1 MIKEF
6 KRNSNK
12 ISKKTILSCMV
23 IAAMTISNCS
33 VVKAMDT
40 TSANANALSSS
51 QVNVNGEHKFIID
64 SPLKSYDDI
73 NKAEQAADF
82 KFKVPNFLPEGNK
95 LGAIQVRKVIDKDN
109 IVQIYF
115 EGTNEI
121 PFDITFQ
128 ASKTEHVAALKK
140 MESEKMGTTKNP
152 KIEDK
157 EETMKLGE
165 INGKSVTLSITSP
178 SEKLENGVVTD
189 EFTEIYKYFVW
200 ENEGVSYSIKYN
212 SIIKKGDK
220 TSKKSL
226 NLSEDVI
233 KKIAESIKYPEEA
246 KGVDYSPIKREV
258 STEIGVMDIY
268 DKEDLEKAKS
278 LLGFNPKLPLKI
290 NQDINIK
297 DSGVGISYGS
307 DIKNNK
313 INYELNSFYS
323 NKSGSITFWEGK
335 TSKEYDEIK
344 KNGYYS
350 MKDWKTNEVM
360 KIKAD
365 KLNINNKEVF
375 KYEVKPIEQEDCSYM
390 CYIWNEEGV
399 YYSVIFFGNTQ
410 NSDEIVKAFV
420 DSKPIE

>member
-1 MIKEF
+1 MINEF

-33 VVKAMDT
+33 VAKALDT
-40 TSANANALSSS
+40 TSTNVTSLSSS

-64 SPLKSYDDI
+64 AHLKVYDDI
-73 NKAEQAADF
+73 NKAEQAANF

-95 LGAIQVRKVIDKDN
+95 LGAIQVRKVTDKDN
-109 IVQIYF
+109 IVQIYYD
-115 EGTNEI
+115 GTNQT

-128 ASKTEHVAALKK
+128 VSKTEHVAALKK

-152 KIEDK
+152 KIEAK
-157 EETMKLGE
+157 EEAMKLGE
-165 INGKSVTLSITSP
+165 INGKSVILSITSP
-178 SEKLENGVVTD
+178 SEKLENGVVTE
-189 EFTEIYKYFVW
+189 EFTETYKYFVW
-200 ENEGVSYSIKYN
+200 ENEGLSYSVKYN

-220 TSKKSL
+220 TSKNSL
-226 NLSEDVI
+226 NLSEDII

-246 KGVDYSPIKREV
+246 KVVDYSPIKREV
-258 STEIGVMDIY
+258 STEIGVMNIY

-297 DSGVGISYGS
+297 DSGVGISYDS

-313 INYELNSFYS
+313 INYELNTFYT

-335 TSKEYDEIK
+335 NSKEYDEIK
-344 KNGYYS
+344 KNGYHS
-350 MKDWKTNEVM
+350 MENWKTKEVM
-360 KIKAD
+360 KLKAD

-375 KYEVKPIEQEDCSYM
+375 KYEVKPIEQGEQSYM
-390 CYIWNEEGV
+390 VYIWNEDSV
-399 YYSVIFFGNTQ
+399 YYSVVFFGNTQ
-410 NSDEIVKAFV
+410 NTDEIVKTFV
-420 DSKPIE
+420 NSKPIE

>member
-1 MIKEF
+1 MIKEL

-23 IAAMTISNCS
+23 IAAMTISNGS

-40 TSANANALSSS
+40 INTNSIALSSS

-64 SPLKSYDDI
+64 APLKVYDDI
-73 NKAEQAADF
+73 NKTEQAAGF
-82 KFKVPNFLPEGNK
+82 KFKVPNFIPEGNK
-95 LGAIQVRKVIDKDN
+95 LGAIQVRRVVDKDN

-115 EGTNEI
+115 EGQNQI

-128 ASKTEHVAALKK
+128 VSKTEHVAALKK
-140 MESEKMGTTKNP
+140 MESEKMGTTRNP
-152 KIEDK
+152 KIEAK

-178 SEKLENGVVTD
+178 SEKLKNGIITE
-189 EFTEIYKYFVW
+189 EFTETYKYFVW
-200 ENEGVSYSIKYN
+200 ENEGLSYSIKYN
-212 SIIKKGDK
+212 SIIKRGDK
-220 TSKKSL
+220 TSKNSL
-226 NLSEDVI
+226 NLSEDTI

-290 NQDINIK
+290 NEDISINN
-297 DSGVGISYGS
+297 SGVGISYDS

-313 INYELNSFYS
+313 INYELNNFYS
-323 NKSGSITFWEGK
+323 NKNGSITFSQGK
-335 TSKEYDEIK
+335 NSMEYDEIK
-344 KNGYYS
+344 KTGYYS
-350 MKDWKTNEVM
+350 MENWKTNEVM
-360 KIKAD
+360 KLEVD

-375 KYEVKPIEQEDCSYM
+375 KYEEKAIEEGDSSSM
-390 CYIWNEEGV
+390 NYIWNEEGV
-399 YYSVIFFGNTQ
+399 YYSVVFFGNSQ
-410 NSDEIVKAFV
+410 NTDEIVKEFV
-420 DSKPIE
+420 DSKPIS

>member
-23 IAAMTISNCS
+23 IAAITSSNCT

-40 TSANANALSSS
+40 TSTNVTALSSN

-64 SPLKSYDDI
+64 AHLKVYDDI
-73 NKAEQAADF
+73 NKAEQAAGF

-95 LGAIQVRKVIDKDN
+95 LGAIQVKKVMDKNN
-109 IVQIYF
+109 IVQIYYD
-115 EGTNEI
+115 GINQV

-128 ASKTEHVAALKK
+128 VSKTEHVEALKK

-152 KIEDK
+152 QIETK
-157 EETMKLGE
+157 EEDMKLGG
-165 INGKSVTLSITSP
+165 INGKSLTLSITSP
-178 SEKLENGVVTD
+178 SEKIENGVVTE
-189 EFTEIYKYFVW
+189 EFTEIYKYFIW
-200 ENEGVSYSIKYN
+200 ENEGLSYSVKYN
-212 SIIKKGDK
+212 SVIKRGDK
-220 TSKKSL
+220 TSKNSL
-226 NLSEDVI
+226 NLSEDII

-268 DKEDLEKAKS
+268 DKEDLEKAKG
-278 LLGFNPKLPLKI
+278 LLGFNPKLPLNI

-297 DSGVGISYGS
+297 DSGVGISYDS

-313 INYELNSFYS
+313 INYELNSFYT

-335 TSKEYDEIK
+335 NSKEYDEIK
-344 KNGYYS
+344 KNGYHS
-350 MKDWKTNEVM
+350 MENWKTNEVM
-360 KIKAD
+360 KLKAD

-375 KYEVKPIEQEDCSYM
+375 KYEVKPIEQGEQSYM
-390 CYIWNEEGV
+390 VYTWNEDSV
-399 YYSVIFFGNTQ
+399 YYSVVFFGNTP
-410 NSDEIVKAFV
+410 NSDEIVKGFV
-420 DSKPIE
+420 DSKPIS

>member
-23 IAAMTISNCS
+23 IATMTISNCS

-40 TSANANALSSS
+40 TSTNVTSLSSS
-51 QVNVNGEHKFIID
+51 QLNVNGEHKFIID
-64 SPLKSYDDI
+64 AHLKVYDDI
-73 NKAEQAADF
+73 NKAEQAANF

-95 LGAIQVRKVIDKDN
+95 LGAIQVRKVMDKDN
-109 IVQIYF
+109 IVQIYYD
-115 EGTNEI
+115 GTNQT

-128 ASKTEHVAALKK
+128 VSKTEHVSALKK
-140 MESEKMGTTKNP
+140 MESEKMGTTDNP
-152 KIEDK
+152 KIEAK
-157 EETMKLGE
+157 EEAMKLGD

-178 SEKLENGVVTD
+178 SEKLENGITTE
-189 EFTEIYKYFVW
+189 EFTEIYKYFIW
-200 ENEGVSYSIKYN
+200 ENEGLSYSVKYN
-212 SIIKKGDK
+212 SVIKKGDK
-220 TSKKSL
+220 TSENSL
-226 NLSEDVI
+226 NLSEDTI

-246 KGVDYSPIKREV
+246 KVVDYLPIKREV

-268 DKEDLEKAKS
+268 DKEDLEKAKG
-278 LLGFNPKLPLKI
+278 LLGFNPKLPLNI

-297 DSGVGISYGS
+297 DSGVGISYDS

-313 INYELNSFYS
+313 INYELNSFYT

-335 TSKEYDEIK
+335 TSKEYNEIK
-344 KNGYYS
+344 NNGYYS
-350 MKDWKTNEVM
+350 MENWKTNEVM
-360 KIKAD
+360 KLKAD

-375 KYEVKPIEQEDCSYM
+375 KYEVKPIEQGEQSYM
-390 CYIWNEEGV
+390 VYTWNEGDV

-410 NSDEIVKAFV
+410 NCDEIVKGFV
-420 DSKPIE
+420 DSKPIS